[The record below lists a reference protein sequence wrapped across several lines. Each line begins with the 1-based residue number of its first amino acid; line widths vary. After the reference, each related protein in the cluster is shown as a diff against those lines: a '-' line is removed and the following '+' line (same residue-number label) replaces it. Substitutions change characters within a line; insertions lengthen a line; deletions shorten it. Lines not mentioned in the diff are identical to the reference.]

1 MTSFSTLKF
10 RLFWEKIFKNT
21 TFLQHPTAPTDE
33 IMQTGRT
40 QNLFFYKSFF
50 SFLLDNGIRKRCQ
63 NRRLYANL
71 RPCLCLEM
79 CYLPQK
85 KTASQ
90 ISKIYI
96 PISKQNQ
103 PHPSHLS
110 SNYFIKG
117 MFLFFFSYTLFLSL
131 LSQTQLS
138 KNSFVSPRI
147 DLFPFLH
154 FLE

>member
-71 RPCLCLEM
+71 RSCLCLEM

-85 KTASQ
+85 KRPPKFQKSTSPSANKINPTLHIYQ
-90 ISKIYI
+90 AIILSKAC
-96 PISKQNQ
+96 S
-103 PHPSHLS
+103 
-110 SNYFIKG
+110 
-117 MFLFFFSYTLFLSL
+117 FFSSHTLY
-131 LSQTQLS
+131 
-138 KNSFVSPRI
+138 SFPCSPKPSFRKTHSY
-147 DLFPFLH
+147 LPA
-154 FLE
+154 